1 MYGIVSWF
9 RKSIPLLFLLPV
21 AVYSQ
26 TVTLDSAQDL
36 ARKNYP
42 AIRQKDLLKKTAS
55 LNVSNLNKNFLPQ
68 FSVNGQASYQS
79 DVTSI
84 EVTQPGGLTIESP

>member
-9 RKSIPLLFLLPV
+9 RSSIPLLLLLPV
-21 AVYSQ
+21 TAFSQ
-26 TVTLDSAQDL
+26 HIALDSVQEL

-42 AIRQKDLLKKTAS
+42 SIKQKDLLKKTAS

-68 FSVNGQASYQS
+68 LSVNGQASYQ
-79 DVTSI
+79 
-84 EVTQPGGLTIESP
+84 